1 MVNPIKALLAAC
13 MLMLACYAGAASAAG
28 ERRILLVLSE
38 ESGPYIEV
46 AQALRASLDGGG
58 LAKDVQ
64 TVPTSALT
72 GMRPISADLLV
83 TVGVK
88 AAEAAAAAAASAPT
102 LNVLIPRESVESLA
116 HTAKLKNTSAIYLD
130 QPLGRQF
137 QLIKAA
143 LPARDQ
149 VGILLGP
156 TSQDRLRELQSSA
169 RENHIKLNIRE
180 MSTEEQLLPALR
192 KVLADSEVLLAV
204 PDPLVFNRDTA
215 QSVLLTS
222 YRAQAPMFAFSKSY
236 VTAGALAAV
245 YSTPAQIGQQAGE
258 IIRRYFQT
266 GGGALPPPQYPKYF
280 SVSVNYQVARSLGL
294 ALDNEAALLGKIKEH
309 TERE

>member
-1 MVNPIKALLAAC
+1 MMNPIKILLTAC
-13 MLMLACYAGAASAAG
+13 MLMWACCAGTASAAG

-38 ESGPYIEV
+38 ESEPYIEV
-46 AQALRASLDGGG
+46 AQALRASLEGSG

-64 TVPTSALT
+64 TVPASALT
-72 GMRPISADLLV
+72 GRRPVSADLLV

-88 AAEAAAAAAASAPT
+88 AAEAAAASVVSAPT

-137 QLIKAA
+137 QLIRAA

-149 VGILLGP
+149 VGVLLGP

-169 RENHIKLNIRE
+169 RENRIKLSIRE

-222 YRAQAPMFAFSKSY
+222 YRAQVPMFAFSKSY

-258 IIRRYFQT
+258 VVRHYFQT
-266 GGGALPPPQYPKYF
+266 GGGALPPSQYPKYF

-294 ALDNEAALLGKIKEH
+294 ALDNEAALLGKIKEY